1 MTVGTVS
8 VKAETTDMSET
19 NSRLSAI
26 ETTLNTLTDYVNTNK
41 EFVRE
46 IIDYIHGEV
55 GLDFR
60 MNEIQNKI
68 VEQTE
73 IIDSLNTTTVSAN
86 SILENMKQKT
96 DDTVTVLLDIEE
108 SNDSIAS
115 TLTSLSSSV
124 EETNAH
130 LAILSEKAEL
140 DINNQQLLAG
150 LNASIS
156 DLNENIDKIN
166 IFLGYL
172 YAFCIFA
179 VIALITVVIF
189 RILWN
194 TLIKN
199 MFTGS

>member
-1 MTVGTVS
+1 MTVGSVS
-8 VKAETTDMSET
+8 VHAETTDMSET

-26 ETTLNTLTDYVNTNK
+26 ESTLSTLSDYVNTNK

-46 IIDYIHGEV
+46 ITTYIHSEV
-55 GLDFR
+55 GLDSR
-60 MNEIQNKI
+60 MNDIQNKI

-73 IIDSLNTTTVSAN
+73 IIDSMNTTTVSAN
-86 SILENMKQKT
+86 AVIEDVKQRT
-96 DDTVTVLLDIEE
+96 GDTVRVLLEIEE

-115 TLTSLSSSV
+115 TLITLSDSV
-124 EETNAH
+124 NTTNEH
-130 LAILSEKAEL
+130 LAILSERAEL
-140 DINNQQLLAG
+140 DINNQQLLEG